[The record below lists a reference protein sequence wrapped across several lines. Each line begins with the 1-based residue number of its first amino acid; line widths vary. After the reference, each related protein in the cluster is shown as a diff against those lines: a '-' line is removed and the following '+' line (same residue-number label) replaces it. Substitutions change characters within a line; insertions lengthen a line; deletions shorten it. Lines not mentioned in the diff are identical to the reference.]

1 MSLGSNNVF
10 ITLNPWHADRLQW
23 AGCNFWSFWHLEWR
37 SLHHRGKGLF
47 VDIIWSKVNFL
58 QTSIRHGPSPTL
70 FCAAVFPTCHQC
82 TKEKLRGQYL
92 LLVCLAHHSFIG
104 RWGVQ
109 RTEYFHS
116 FDSCSIDMWQ
126 GNNIRTNHPRKSILA
141 SESLFR
147 LVDGGGSRYW
157 PLTLQHY
164 PMTMAK
170 TPRPSMLQPPGP
182 GAGE

>member
-1 MSLGSNNVF
+1 MYLLPWIPGMQIGSNGLVATSDPSGIWNEDPC
-10 ITLNPWHADRLQW
+10 I
-23 AGCNFWSFWHLEWR
+23 
-37 SLHHRGKGLF
+37 RGEKGYLLIF
-47 VDIIWSKVNFL
+47 NSTIIWNKVNFL
-58 QTSIRHGPSPTL
+58 QTSTRHGPSPTL
-70 FCAAVFPTCHQC
+70 SSAAVFPACHQC
-82 TKEKLRGQYL
+82 TKEKLHGQYL

-109 RTEYFHS
+109 RTEHFHS

-126 GNNIRTNHPRKSILA
+126 GNNIRANHPRKSILA

-147 LVDGGGSRYW
+147 LVDAGVCRHW
-157 PLTLQHY
+157 PLTLEHY
-164 PMTMAK
+164 PLTMGK